1 MPMPEKTRF
10 HMTSENFREAGKEMV
25 DWIADY
31 YDWIGTRPVVPDVEP
46 GDIRSALPPH
56 PPQYGESF
64 KAMLEDVDDVIMPG
78 ITHWQS
84 PNFFAY
90 FPSNTSFPSI
100 LGEMMSAGL
109 GVQGMVWKT
118 SPACTELETHVMDWV
133 VELLGLPTRFLSTGE
148 GGGVIQDTASS
159 AVLCAMLAARERI
172 TKGLSNKSGTP
183 PNLVA
188 YTSTQAH
195 SSVQKAARIAG
206 IGDDNIRL
214 IEVDETFAMVPE
226 ALEKAIQEDRL
237 AGKQP
242 FFVSTTVGTT
252 SSMAV
257 DPVLEVAKLLD
268 DSIWLHVD
276 AAMAGSAA
284 VCPEF
289 RGMHSGV
296 EHADSYCFN
305 PHKWLF
311 TNFDCSCFFVADR
324 NALIGA
330 LSILPEYLRTAEH
343 AAGAIDY
350 RDWQV
355 PLGRR
360 FRALKLWF
368 VIRHYGIQGL
378 QSHVRQHVDLAEQFE
393 KWVLDSKRFELV
405 ANRSLNTVC
414 FAHKMGDQMTEA
426 ILQEVNKSGK
436 MFVSHTKLNDRY
448 TIRMVVGGR
457 STELQHVRAAWDQ
470 LCKTAD
476 EVSAN

>member
-1 MPMPEKTRF
+1 MVEKTNH
-10 HMTSENFREAGKEMV
+10 HMTSDEFREAGRELV

-31 YDWIGTRPVVPDVEP
+31 YDFVENRPVVPDVEP
-46 GDIRSALPPH
+46 GDIRSRLPAH
-56 PPQYGESF
+56 PPESGESF
-64 KAMLEDVDDVIMPG
+64 DAIMRDVDRVIMPG

-133 VELLGLPTRFLSTGE
+133 VELLGLPSRFLSTGK

-159 AVLCAMLAARERI
+159 AVLCAMLAARERV
-172 TKGLSNKSGTP
+172 TKGVSNKTGAP
-183 PNLVA
+183 VNLVA

-206 IGDDNIRL
+206 IGDENIRM
-214 IEVDETFAMVPE
+214 IEVDDTFAMNPV
-226 ALEKAIQEDRL
+226 ALEKAIREDRE
-237 AGKQP
+237 AGKIP
-242 FFVSTTVGTT
+242 FFVSATVGTT
-252 SSMAV
+252 SSMAMDNV
-257 DPVLEVAKLLD
+257 FFISKLLD
-268 DSIWLHVD
+268 EQIWLHVD

-284 VCPEF
+284 VCPEL
-289 RGMHSGV
+289 RGMHDGL
-296 EHADSYCFN
+296 EFADSYCFN

-324 NALIGA
+324 NALTNA

-368 VIRHYGIQGL
+368 VIRHYGSKGL
-378 QSHVRQHVDLAEQFE
+378 QSHVRQHIELAKEFE
-393 KWVLDSKRFELV
+393 TWVSQSKQFELV
-405 ANRSLNTVC
+405 ARRSLNTVC
-414 FAHKMGDQMTEA
+414 FAHQHGNAATEA
-426 ILQEVNKSGK
+426 VLQAVNATGK
-436 MFVSHTKLNDRY
+436 LFASHTKLHDRY

-457 STELQHVRAAWDQ
+457 DTEHRHVLAAWNNF
-470 LCKTAD
+470 CTTAD
-476 EVSAN
+476 EVIAP

>member
-1 MPMPEKTRF
+1 MHPKLDH
-10 HMTSENFREAGKEMV
+10 HMTSDEFRKAGKEVV

-31 YDWIGTRPVVPDVEP
+31 YDWVESQPVVPAVEP
-46 GDIRSALPPH
+46 GDILAQLPPL
-56 PPQYGESF
+56 PPQKGEPFDRVMS
-64 KAMLEDVDDVIMPG
+64 DVDTYIMPG

-100 LGEMMSAGL
+100 LGEMVSAGL

-118 SPACTELETHVMDWV
+118 SPSCTELETLVMDWV
-133 VELLGLPTRFLSTGE
+133 VNLLGLPARFLSTGQ
-148 GGGVIQDTASS
+148 GGGVIHDTASS

-172 TKGLSNKSGTP
+172 TKGSGNAKGVP
-183 PNLVA
+183 SNLVA

-206 IGDDNIRL
+206 IGDENLRL
-214 IEVDETFAMVPE
+214 VDVDASFAMDPA
-226 ALEKAIQEDRL
+226 ALKKAIDEDVA
-237 AGKQP
+237 AGKTP
-242 FFVSTTVGTT
+242 FFVSATVGTT
-252 SSMAV
+252 SSLAM
-257 DPVLEVAKLLD
+257 DPIPAIKAQLN
-268 DSIWLHVD
+268 DSIWLHID

-289 RGMHSGV
+289 RDMHKGI
-296 EHADSYCFN
+296 EGADSYCFN

-368 VIRHYGIQGL
+368 VIRHYGAEGL
-378 QSHVRQHVDLAEQFE
+378 QSHVRQHIELAKEFE
-393 KWVLDSKRFELV
+393 KWVIESDQFDLV
-405 ANRSLNTVC
+405 VQRTLNTVC
-414 FAHKMGDQMTEA
+414 FADKRGDQATKA
-426 ILQEVNKSGK
+426 ILDKVNASGK
-436 MFVSHTKLNDRY
+436 LFASHTKLNDRY
-448 TIRMVVGGR
+448 TISMMVGQR
-457 STELQHVRAAWDQ
+457 TTELRHVRTAWERFSEAASEYR
-470 LCKTAD
+470 KG
-476 EVSAN
+476 